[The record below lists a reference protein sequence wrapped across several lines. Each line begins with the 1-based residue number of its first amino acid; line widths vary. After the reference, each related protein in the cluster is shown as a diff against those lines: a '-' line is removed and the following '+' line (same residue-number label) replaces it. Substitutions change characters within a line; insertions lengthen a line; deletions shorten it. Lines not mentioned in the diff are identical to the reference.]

1 MEAGMPQ
8 TVQRVYAF
16 GPFRFDGH
24 LLVREGTPL
33 HLTPKTASLLLK
45 LLDNHGRVVTKK
57 ELFKR
62 VWPGVHVSDGALT
75 FQIRLL
81 RKALGHGVDGQR
93 YVETIPR
100 IGYRFVERI
109 HEVSPA
115 QVSGA
120 ASTEL
125 PKVVAPVVEQDGTD
139 GRLANS

>member
-33 HLTPKTASLLLK
+33 HLTPKTASLLLT

-57 ELFKR
+57 DLFER

-93 YVETIPR
+93 FVETIPR
-100 IGYRFVERI
+100 VGYRFIARIDEVPSTRVNNGPVETL
-109 HEVSPA
+109 EV
-115 QVSGA
+115 
-120 ASTEL
+120 L
-125 PKVVAPVVEQDGTD
+125 APLVEQN
-139 GRLANS
+139 R